1 MNTTLFQS
9 NHERWAQLRFAIVGP
24 LLAAPPAAGE
34 LHQVLKALSDKSWT
48 HPISGLAV
56 RFSYATIERWYYAA
70 RQGADPIAALR
81 PKRRHD
87 AGQPRRLPPALSAAL
102 HTQYRDHPGWS
113 YQLHYDNLAV
123 VVQQTPELGALPSYA
138 TLRRA
143 MKAQGWSKQRRRRA
157 RYPGEAAA
165 EHRQSAREVRS
176 FEAEYVHA
184 LWHLDFHQ
192 SSRSV
197 VLPDG
202 RWVRPWMLGIVDD
215 YSRLA
220 CHVQWY
226 LHESAQTLVHGLSQA
241 IQKRALPRALLT
253 DNGGAMLAEE
263 VQQGLERLSIV
274 HETTLPYSP
283 YQNGKQEVFWAS
295 VEGRLLAMLDGVTEL
310 TLQRLNEAT
319 QAWVELEYQRKVH
332 SELGGAPLKRALD
345 GRSVGRP
352 SPDSEAL
359 RRAFR
364 QQVQRTQRRS
374 DGTLTVL
381 GRRFEL
387 PARYRALERVTVR
400 YARWDLSR
408 VDLIDPDTAQF
419 VCALYPLDKTANAEG
434 RRRCVEAP
442 EVSAPSG
449 NGEIAPLLQQL
460 IAEYAA
466 TGLPPA
472 YVPPPLESSDE
483 S

>member
-1 MNTTLFQS
+1 
-9 NHERWAQLRFAIVGP
+9 
-24 LLAAPPAAGE
+24 
-34 LHQVLKALSDKSWT
+34 
-48 HPISGLAV
+48 
-56 RFSYATIERWYYAA
+56 
-70 RQGADPIAALR
+70 
-81 PKRRHD
+81 
-87 AGQPRRLPPALSAAL
+87 
-102 HTQYRDHPGWS
+102 
-113 YQLHYDNLAV
+113 
-123 VVQQTPELGALPSYA
+123 
-138 TLRRA
+138 
-143 MKAQGWSKQRRRRA
+143 MKAGGWSKQRQHRVTR
-157 RYPGEAAA
+157 PGEAAA
-165 EHRQSAREVRS
+165 EQHLAEREVHS
-176 FEAEYVHA
+176 FEAEYPHA

-192 SSRSV
+192 GSRSV

-226 LHESAQTLVHGLSQA
+226 LCESAQTLVHGLTQA

-295 VEGRLLAMLDGVTEL
+295 VEGRLLAMLDGVGEL
-310 TLQRLNEAT
+310 TLERLNEAT

-332 SELGGAPLKRALD
+332 SELGCAPLQRALA
-345 GRSVGRP
+345 GRSVGRA

-364 QQVQRTQRRS
+364 QQVQRKQRRS

-387 PARYRALERVTVR
+387 PARYRALDRVTVR
-400 YARWDLSR
+400 YARWDLRSI
-408 VDLIDPDTAQF
+408 DLVDPDTAQE
-419 VCALYPLDKTANAEG
+419 VCALYPLDKTAHG
-434 RRRCVEAP
+434 HGQRRRLEAP
-442 EVSAPSG
+442 EADLTPRPDG
-449 NGEIAPLLQQL
+449 AIAPLLQQL

-472 YVPPPLESSDE
+472 YVPLPLESSHE
-483 S
+483 